1 MLSLT
6 FHKNPER
13 IGGGITELNYNGHRL
28 IIDMGAELEY
38 EGAEPNPQIKGVTL
52 GEAQCDGVLITH
64 YHGDHIGLL
73 KYLLPDVPVYMGKVS
88 QEISLTV

>member
-38 EGAEPNPQIKGVTL
+38 EGAEPNPQINL
-52 GEAQCDGVLITH
+52 QRR
-64 YHGDHIGLL
+64 
-73 KYLLPDVPVYMGKVS
+73 
-88 QEISLTV
+88 EISLYGIVNIFHSQCLIHSDSPIVNDLP